1 MPQGALVFSEPQRA
15 DASCRCRET
24 GDVRRREWLYEA
36 VAVLPVLKIQWRLW
50 RPFGRVTLLALE
62 IKCIMDI
69 LESEHLQ
76 ALRKAIQEGIDS
88 GPGLPANEVF
98 DRLEKKYLALA
109 EKKQ

>member
-1 MPQGALVFSEPQRA
+1 
-15 DASCRCRET
+15 
-24 GDVRRREWLYEA
+24 
-36 VAVLPVLKIQWRLW
+36 
-50 RPFGRVTLLALE
+50 
-62 IKCIMDI
+62 MDI